1 MIESFLWAWLS
12 TIVLSLCAWIHY
24 LIFRINSIIDVFWS
38 LGILLAGL
46 LISAS
51 HLDLCSQLIKTMTIL
66 WSLRLATFLYFTRVI
81 TKKSDHR
88 YDEISSYWKNSKAYG
103 YFWNF
108 QLQALLMVSLTAP
121 FFFLG
126 TITITP
132 YFWTMYCL
140 MGLAILGESLSDFY
154 LYKHMQSKS
163 KDLCLKGP
171 WKYSRHPNYFFDW
184 MFWLCFAG
192 MALPYSYG
200 WLALSSPLI
209 LFGIMNI
216 LTIPISERNSIARR
230 KDTYLKYQ
238 KSTSTFIPWF
248 KK

>member
-1 MIESFLWAWLS
+1 MKLLWKKRSLWLE
-12 TIVLSLCAWIHY
+12 
-24 LIFRINSIIDVFWS
+24 F
-38 LGILLAGL
+38 
-46 LISAS
+46 
-51 HLDLCSQLIKTMTIL
+51 
-66 WSLRLATFLYFTRVI
+66 
-81 TKKSDHR
+81 
-88 YDEISSYWKNSKAYG
+88 SSYSNET
-103 YFWNF
+103 
-108 QLQALLMVSLTAP
+108 SLTAP
-121 FFFLG
+121 FYFIG

-132 YFWTMYCL
+132 YFWTMYSL
-140 MGLAILGESLSDFY
+140 MGVAILGESLSDFY

-200 WLALSSPLI
+200 WLALSSPII

-230 KDTYLKYQ
+230 KETYLEYQ

-248 KK
+248 KNKEHLLTSLFWDAQRLAQS